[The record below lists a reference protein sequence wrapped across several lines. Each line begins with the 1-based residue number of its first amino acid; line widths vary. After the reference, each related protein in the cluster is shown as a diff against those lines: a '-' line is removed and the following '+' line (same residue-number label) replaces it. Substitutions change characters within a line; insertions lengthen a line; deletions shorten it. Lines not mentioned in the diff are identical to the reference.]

1 MHEVIIFNGP
11 LIKEKKKNVFDGF
24 NSIASQHLIMNYNRG
39 KQYESAMFLL
49 VESQKITEKSCLYQK
64 LCLFENDLVSY
75 QFLLVT
81 G

>member
-1 MHEVIIFNGP
+1 M
-11 LIKEKKKNVFDGF
+11 
-24 NSIASQHLIMNYNRG
+24 MNYNRG

-64 LCLFENDLVSY
+64 LCLFENVIVSY